1 MAPPPLAPDFTFS
14 VAPSALS
21 ASVGT
26 SSPPIVVSVAARN
39 GFAGTVNISVTGL
52 PNGVTATPA
61 SPFTMTPG
69 SPQEVTLDIP
79 ASATPASGTL
89 QFAATSGSL
98 SKSGSVAW
106 NLTGAP
112 VITTYQNGSMV
123 FLQSVTGNETTRVG
137 LLLNWGGTIGEVS
150 RNGTNYVN
158 TNDPG
163 REVQPEIWDGDAVY
177 TGGVWGWSV
186 VMAGD
191 HDYNGS
197 PVLAQTVD
205 AQSIYI
211 KSQPLLWVPES
222 FGGGSG
228 NPVPG
233 DIYAEQWITPVPGYG
248 SAFKVHFKLTHF
260 GTDTH
265 TNIPQEYPAVYVNR
279 GFETFQ
285 YYGGS
290 SPWTYDSLSSTT
302 MPDLPQ
308 QGPLLNTPEQW
319 GAYADS
325 SGSGLTVYTPGSYP
339 YTHGFNNAG
348 PAPDGTNYFVP
359 FTPYT
364 WWPGAVLESNIYVIA
379 GPIADARAIIYALRS
394 QETAPSPFPA
404 NGTLELPAANA
415 TVSGHNVEVA
425 GWTFGTSPISQVELL
440 VDGVVVG
447 NATYGISR
455 PDIPVAFRGATA
467 NSGFS
472 YSWDTVK
479 FVNGS
484 HALSVRITDQN
495 GNIAILPTA
504 YFTVSNP

>member
-1 MAPPPLAPDFTFS
+1 MTPPPLVPDFTFS
-14 VAPSALS
+14 VGPSSLS

-26 SSPPIVVSVAARN
+26 ISPPIVVSVAAKN
-39 GFAGTVNISVTGL
+39 GFAATVSVSINGL

-61 SPFTMTPG
+61 SPIAMTPG
-69 SPQEVTLDIP
+69 SPQEVTLNIP

-98 SKSGSVAW
+98 SKSGSIAW
-106 NLTGAP
+106 NLTSAP
-112 VITTYQNGSMV
+112 LISTYQNGSMV
-123 FLQSVTGNETTRVG
+123 FLQSVTGNESARVG

-150 RNGTNYVN
+150 LNGTNYVN

-163 REVQPEIWDGDAVY
+163 REVQPEIWDGDAIY
-177 TGGVWGWSV
+177 TGGLWGWSV

-191 HDYNGS
+191 HDFNGS

-233 DIYAEQWITPVPGYG
+233 DIYAEQWVTPVPGYG
-248 SAFKVHFKLTHF
+248 NAFKVHFKLTHF

-265 TNIPQEYPAVYVNR
+265 TNISQEFPAVYVNR

-285 YYGGS
+285 YYGGN
-290 SPWTYDSLSSTT
+290 SPWTYDSLSTTT

-339 YTHGFNNAG
+339 YTHGFNNPG

-359 FTPYT
+359 FTTYT
-364 WWPGAVLESNIYVIA
+364 WWPGAVLESNVYLIA
-379 GPIADARAIIYALRS
+379 GPIADARAIIYALRN
-394 QETAPSPFPA
+394 QETALSPFPA
-404 NGTLELPAANA
+404 NGNLEVPAANA

-425 GWTFGTSPISQVELL
+425 GWTFGTSPISQVEVL
-440 VDGVVVG
+440 VDGVVAG

-455 PDIPVAFRGATA
+455 PDISAAFRGATA
-467 NSGFS
+467 YAGFT

-479 FVNGS
+479 FVNGIHS
-484 HALSVRITDQN
+484 LSVRITDEN

-504 YFTVSNP
+504 HFTVSNP